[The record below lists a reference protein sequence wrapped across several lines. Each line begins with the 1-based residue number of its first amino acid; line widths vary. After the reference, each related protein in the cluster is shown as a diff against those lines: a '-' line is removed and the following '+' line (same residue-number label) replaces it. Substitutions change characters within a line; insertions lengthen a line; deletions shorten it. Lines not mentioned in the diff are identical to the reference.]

1 MTDLSPNKMSKI
13 SIVEYI
19 EDKYKVKLRYPF
31 MRTKKELVDI
41 LNKFEN
47 NQVNITT
54 ENRLVH
60 Y

>member
-1 MTDLSPNKMSKI
+1 
-13 SIVEYI
+13 
-19 EDKYKVKLRYPF
+19 

>member
-31 MRTKKELVDI
+31 MRSKKELVDI
-41 LNKFEN
+41 LTKFEN